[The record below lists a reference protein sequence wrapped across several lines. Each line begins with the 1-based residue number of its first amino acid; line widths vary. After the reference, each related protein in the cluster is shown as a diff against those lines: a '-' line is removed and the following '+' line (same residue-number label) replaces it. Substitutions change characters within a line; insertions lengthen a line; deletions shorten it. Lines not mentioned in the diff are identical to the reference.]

1 MAWLLL
7 TACGL
12 WLKANHELQAER
24 KSSAGAISLFLA
36 ACSLQLAA
44 QSKPQIRSC
53 RKKQRQ
59 RGIASSCSL
68 QLAACSSKVGNLLPA
83 TDNAQFFHLRIQAL
97 TALAVEKR
105 FP

>member
-1 MAWLLL
+1 MASSYS
-7 TACGL
+7 L
-12 WLKANHELQAER
+12 WLV
-24 KSSAGAISLFLA
+24 
-36 ACSLQLAA
+36 A
-44 QSKPQIRSC
+44 QSKPRATSC
-53 RKKQRQ
+53 KKNQRQ
-59 RGIASSCSL
+59 RDIAFSCSL

>member
-1 MAWLLL
+1 MASSYS
-7 TACGL
+7 L
-12 WLKANHELQAER
+12 WLVAQSKPRATSCKKNQRRRDIAF
-24 KSSAGAISLFLA
+24 S
-36 ACSLQLAA
+36 CSLRLAA
-44 QSKPQIRSC
+44 QSKPQTRSC
-53 RKKQRQ
+53 KKKQRQ